1 MELAQYDAEAARAR
15 RDQLREALHGAPALI
30 PAGAPVGRNYPA
42 NPYPFR
48 ASSHFLYLVGLPLE
62 GAFLLLGEEGATL
75 FVPEAPEDD
84 ALWHG
89 PRPGPAELAA
99 ATGAVVRPRSELAS
113 LLAGRGVATI
123 PATDLGTRALQSE
136 LLGRPVV

>member
-62 GAFLLLGEEGATL
+62 GAFLLLRERGATL
-75 FVPEAPEDD
+75 FLPEAPEDD

-89 PRPGPAELAA
+89 PRPGAAELAA
-99 ATGAVVRPRSELAS
+99 LTGTNVRPRAALHDALAD
-113 LLAGRGVATI
+113 LEAATLPAPDLA
-123 PATDLGTRALQSE
+123 TRH
-136 LLGRPVV
+136 